1 MCFGAHRPRLVF
13 DTSVVLP
20 RPFSGPQ
27 VGPAVQLAQRSRVEL
42 LLTASP
48 VLGVAGEADWQPGPS
63 YEGHNVS
70 VARPTAKPSGWHVNK
85 KLFPSEICRPRPQ
98 FLTGKLRGS
107 ELSCRAEP
115 ELKVQ
120 MEGPWPRKEQTSL
133 RKGLTSV
140 VAASSESMCSFS
152 RGPLSGSPFVRA
164 CPGLWSRH
172 SLEP

>member
-1 MCFGAHRPRLVF
+1 MCSGAHRPRLVF

-20 RPFSGPQ
+20 RPFSRPQ

-107 ELSCRAEP
+107 GLSCRAEP

-140 VAASSESMCSFS
+140 VAASSESMCSFF
-152 RGPLSGSPFVRA
+152 RGPL
-164 CPGLWSRH
+164 
-172 SLEP
+172 